1 MFKEGLKIYPLK
13 DAANPPKMNFGNM
26 STKAFNTIH
35 ANNFEFYEELNH
47 VIQREPVDMIEPQLR
62 GLFASIGIQIGG
74 IGGLAP
80 SRRSDLARFGL
91 RAMVAGNLAAFMS
104 ATLAGMIL

>member
-1 MFKEGLKIYPLK
+1 MGVPWGETGYVGGLIGLKVVLTEFVAYARFGADVTAGAVSLSPRSMVITAYALLGF
-13 DAANPPKMNFGNM
+13 AN
-26 STKAFNTIH
+26 
-35 ANNFEFYEELNH
+35 
-47 VIQREPVDMIEPQLR
+47 
-62 GLFASIGIQIGG
+62 FASIGIQIGG